1 MQRYWCKDLHARS
14 VGVVQ
19 DVGARFFR
27 QFQQRGTRGS
37 IVTPRREFFVS
48 QATQRL
54 LVHDDDDNVDVGGDG
69 GGDDVVVYD
78 DNGYDN
84 ILMTILM
91 LL

>member
-1 MQRYWCKDLHARS
+1 MMMMMMMMML
-14 VGVVQ
+14 
-19 DVGARFFR
+19 VGAKSCR
-27 QFQQRGTRGS
+27 QFRPHGTQGS

-48 QATQRL
+48 QATQRI
-54 LVHDDDDNVDVGGDG
+54 LVYDDDDVVDVGGDGDG